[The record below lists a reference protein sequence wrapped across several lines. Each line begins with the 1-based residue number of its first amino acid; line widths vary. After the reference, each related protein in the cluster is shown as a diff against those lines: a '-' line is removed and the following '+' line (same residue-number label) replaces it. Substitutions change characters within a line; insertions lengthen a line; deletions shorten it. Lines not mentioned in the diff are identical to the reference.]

1 MTRDK
6 TETVLLSIKSNRIK
20 RHVQSLQA
28 IGNSTDE
35 ARRKLEEM
43 KIKDDEDAIAITS
56 WSEEIENKIA
66 MVDED
71 VDKLAAFL
79 TEAEQRETEKARQEQ
94 LEFEKE
100 LIERKFR
107 YHKELEEKDQQDS
120 ILTGNQDAKQTQCTS
135 NAAKLPKL
143 TITKVD
149 GTYLDWNRFWG
160 QFTEA
165 IDKTGMVA
173 ITKFSYLK
181 EFVDLEV
188 RKTIVGL
195 SFTAEGYNGAKSILM
210 DRYGKESEIV
220 KAYVQNILDL
230 PRIKGTNPQK
240 IHQFYELLRYTVQ
253 SLEAVG
259 KLGHVRG
266 NVALT
271 IDKLTEIRGDLVRN
285 DDDWQNWDF
294 VKLCDALGSW
304 IRRNLVEASKDR
316 RDERVQSKRDEIARR
331 SCATQQTRACVY
343 CEDPTRRGLECHRVT
358 SFDEL
363 KNILATKKL
372 CFNCTGPKHR
382 AIECNSKISCRH
394 CAKKHHINL

>member
-1 MTRDK
+1 MEAAKRELQTKLTQLQMTWDK
-6 TETVLLSIKSNRIK
+6 TETVLTSKNSNRIK
-20 RHVQSLQA
+20 RHVQSLQT

-43 KIKDDEDAIAITS
+43 KIIDGEDAIAITS

-79 TEAEQRETEKARQEQ
+79 TEAEQREAEKTRQEQ
-94 LEFEKE
+94 LEFERE

-120 ILTGNQDAKQTQCTS
+120 IVTGHKDAKQTQGTS
-135 NAAKLPKL
+135 NAAKLSKL
-143 TITKVD
+143 TITKFD

-181 EFVDLEV
+181 EFVDLKG
-188 RKTIVGL
+188 RKTIDGL
-195 SFTAEGYNGAKSILM
+195 SFTSEGYNRAKSILM
-210 DRYGKESEIV
+210 DRYGKESEIM

-240 IHQFYELLRYTVQ
+240 IHQFYEQLRYNVQ
-253 SLEAVG
+253 SLETMG
-259 KLGHVRG
+259 KLEDVRG

-271 IDKLTEIRGDLVRN
+271 IDKL
-285 DDDWQNWDF
+285 
-294 VKLCDALGSW
+294 GSW
-304 IRRNLVEASKDR
+304 DSRRFGPQR
-316 RDERVQSKRDEIARR
+316 RRLAKLGFS
-331 SCATQQTRACVY
+331 QT
-343 CEDPTRRGLECHRVT
+343 L
-358 SFDEL
+358 
-363 KNILATKKL
+363 
-372 CFNCTGPKHR
+372 
-382 AIECNSKISCRH
+382 
-394 CAKKHHINL
+394 

>member
-6 TETVLLSIKSNRIK
+6 TEIVLTSKNSNRIK

-43 KIKDDEDAIAITS
+43 KIKDGEDAIAITS
-56 WSEEIENKIA
+56 WSEEIENKIT

-94 LEFEKE
+94 LEFENE
-100 LIERKFR
+100 LIEIKFR

-120 ILTGNQDAKQTQCTS
+120 ILTENQDAKQTQSTS

-143 TITKVD
+143 TITKFD

-181 EFVDLEV
+181 EFVDHPL
-188 RKTIVGL
+188 
-195 SFTAEGYNGAKSILM
+195 
-210 DRYGKESEIV
+210 
-220 KAYVQNILDL
+220 
-230 PRIKGTNPQK
+230 
-240 IHQFYELLRYTVQ
+240 
-253 SLEAVG
+253 
-259 KLGHVRG
+259 
-266 NVALT
+266 
-271 IDKLTEIRGDLVRN
+271 
-285 DDDWQNWDF
+285 
-294 VKLCDALGSW
+294 
-304 IRRNLVEASKDR
+304 
-316 RDERVQSKRDEIARR
+316 
-331 SCATQQTRACVY
+331 
-343 CEDPTRRGLECHRVT
+343 
-358 SFDEL
+358 
-363 KNILATKKL
+363 
-372 CFNCTGPKHR
+372 
-382 AIECNSKISCRH
+382 
-394 CAKKHHINL
+394 

>member
-6 TETVLLSIKSNRIK
+6 TETVLSSIKGNRIK

-135 NAAKLPKL
+135 NAANFPSSLSQSSMEHTL
-143 TITKVD
+143 T
-149 GTYLDWNRFWG
+149 G
-160 QFTEA
+160 
-165 IDKTGMVA
+165 
-173 ITKFSYLK
+173 
-181 EFVDLEV
+181 
-188 RKTIVGL
+188 IV
-195 SFTAEGYNGAKSILM
+195 FGANS
-210 DRYGKESEIV
+210 
-220 KAYVQNILDL
+220 
-230 PRIKGTNPQK
+230 PR
-240 IHQFYELLRYTVQ
+240 LLT
-253 SLEAVG
+253 
-259 KLGHVRG
+259 KLGWSR
-266 NVALT
+266 
-271 IDKLTEIRGDLVRN
+271 
-285 DDDWQNWDF
+285 
-294 VKLCDALGSW
+294 
-304 IRRNLVEASKDR
+304 
-316 RDERVQSKRDEIARR
+316 
-331 SCATQQTRACVY
+331 
-343 CEDPTRRGLECHRVT
+343 
-358 SFDEL
+358 
-363 KNILATKKL
+363 
-372 CFNCTGPKHR
+372 
-382 AIECNSKISCRH
+382 
-394 CAKKHHINL
+394 

>member
-1 MTRDK
+1 MEAAKRELQTKLTQLQMTRDK
-6 TETVLLSIKSNRIK
+6 AETVLTSKNSSRIK
-20 RHVQSLQA
+20 RLVQSLQA

-43 KIKDDEDAIAITS
+43 KIIDGEDAIAITA

-66 MVDED
+66 MVDEDVD

-100 LIERKFR
+100 LIERKCR

-120 ILTGNQDAKQTQCTS
+120 ILTGKQDTKQTQGTG
-135 NAAKLPKL
+135 NAAKSPKL
-143 TITKVD
+143 TITKFD
-149 GTYLDWNRFWG
+149 GTYLHWNRFWG

-181 EFVDLEV
+181 EFVDLKV
-188 RKTIVGL
+188 RRTINGL
-195 SFTAEGYNGAKSILM
+195 PFTAEGYNRAKSILM

-240 IHQFYELLRYTVQ
+240 KSISFTNNCGTMYNHWKQWE
-253 SLEAVG
+253 
-259 KLGHVRG
+259 
-266 NVALT
+266 
-271 IDKLTEIRGDLVRN
+271 
-285 DDDWQNWDF
+285 
-294 VKLCDALGSW
+294 SW
-304 IRRNLVEASKDR
+304 EMSEEMWR
-316 RDERVQSKRDEIARR
+316 
-331 SCATQQTRACVY
+331 
-343 CEDPTRRGLECHRVT
+343 
-358 SFDEL
+358 
-363 KNILATKKL
+363 
-372 CFNCTGPKHR
+372 
-382 AIECNSKISCRH
+382 
-394 CAKKHHINL
+394 